1 MDTSSK
7 ENILDITMSTRVD
20 QVFFGR
26 AAFFINREAVRFEA
40 VRQTAPMT
48 PLAAGG

>member
-20 QVFFGR
+20 QVFFLV
-26 AAFFINREAVRFEA
+26 ELRFLSTEK
-40 VRQTAPMT
+40 P
-48 PLAAGG
+48 